1 MIYTKLNDQG
11 VKVWF
16 VMRVFSTTEYY
27 NTIIIVGSTMTN
39 RSETV
44 NYNNHSNNH
53 SMSARMATSDAKEID
68 FS

>member
-1 MIYTKLNDQG
+1 
-11 VKVWF
+11 
-16 VMRVFSTTEYY
+16 MRVFSTTEYY